1 MHAVTLGVPNVFS
14 DADLPTPIRKALLDS
29 GLETE
34 APSERRIFT
43 NRDLNFDS
51 ISVIGFDMDYTLAI
65 YRQDA
70 IEAKSIES
78 TTAKLIARGYPAALG
93 EVPNDPQFAI
103 RGLMVDRK
111 LGNVIK
117 MDRHGYVGRAYHGLR
132 KLARPERKAI
142 YRDQRLG
149 QERERFAAV
158 DTLFALPEV
167 TLFAAAVELI
177 DRDPG
182 LWGDGGPP
190 SYAEAWLDVRECIDE
205 AHRDGSIKDHVR
217 DDPGHFIEKD
227 PELARTLH
235 QLRSA
240 GKKLF
245 VLTNSLLD
253 YTDVVMK
260 YLLDGALPSYPDWTT
275 YFDWMVVG
283 AAKPSFFTDNAPFQE
298 LDPATGAPLGGRK
311 QQVQRGKIYGGGNQ
325 MGLQASLGVFSDEVL
340 YVGDHIYG
348 DIVRSKKSS
357 GWRTALVV
365 QELEHELEV
374 RRDWEM
380 TLGEIEGLHAL
391 RARLAD
397 EIGGQRYLARTLARL
412 EPEEIARGG
421 VSLQEATALLDQ
433 TRNDIR
439 RRLDWLRAYE
449 QETRDTLERRASE
462 VDAAFN
468 PYWGS
473 SFTERHDTSRFGAQ
487 VESFACIYTSRV
499 SNLSFASPAKY
510 FISPH
515 GSMPHWNG
523 KR

>member
-1 MHAVTLGVPNVFS
+1 MFS
-14 DADLPTPIRKALLDS
+14 AADLPTPIRKALLDS

-34 APSERRIFT
+34 APPERRIFT

-65 YRQDA
+65 YRQEE
-70 IEAKSIES
+70 IEAMSILS
-78 TTAKLIARGYPAALG
+78 TTAKLIARGYPEKLR
-93 EVPNDPQFAI
+93 EVPNDPKFAI

-111 LGNVIK
+111 LGNIIK

-132 KLARPERKAI
+132 KLQRPERKAI

-177 DRDPG
+177 DREPQ
-182 LWGDGGPP
+182 LWGAGGPP
-190 SYAEAWLDVRECIDE
+190 SYAETWLDVRECIDE

-217 DDPGHFIEKD
+217 DDPGRFIEAD
-227 PELARTLH
+227 PDLARALH

-245 VLTNSLLD
+245 LLTNSLLD

-260 YLLDGALPSYPDWTT
+260 FLLDGALPSYPDWTT

-283 AAKPSFFTDNAPFQE
+283 ASKPSFFTENAPFQE
-298 LDPATGAPLGGRK
+298 LDPGGAPLGGKK

-325 MGLQASLGVFSDEVL
+325 LGLQASLGVHPDEVL

-380 TLGEIEGLHAL
+380 TLREIEGLHGL

-397 EIGGQRYLARTLARL
+397 EIGGHRYLARTLARL
-412 EPEEIARGG
+412 EPAELVRTGL
-421 VSLQEATALLDQ
+421 SLPEATAMLET
-433 TRNDIR
+433 TRADLR
-439 RRLDWLRAYE
+439 KRLDWLRNYE
-449 QETRDTLERRASE
+449 QETQGTLERRGHE

-473 SFTERHDTSRFGAQ
+473 SFRERNDTSRFGAQ

-499 SNLSFASPAKY
+499 SNLLFASPAKY

-515 GSMPHWNG
+515 GSMPHWAVG
-523 KR
+523 R